1 MRRMTFMQDK
11 LQCKP
16 HKFFSHPVLEV
27 SASILILLRSA
38 EQSHLDAAEK
48 ILVRIAVSSG
58 QQKHKLDFIALY
70 QLLKH
75 VVVPFQF
82 NSFKGRVLTY
92 SIQCETYLFVHFNL
106 NYKFVTDNKF
116 VRTLGLTFAVHLRSC
131 DHPSLIF
138 LIFLVIQIKFLWG
151 TLKYFTFI

>member
-1 MRRMTFMQDK
+1 MQDK

-75 VVVPFQF
+75 VVVPF
-82 NSFKGRVLTY
+82 
-92 SIQCETYLFVHFNL
+92 
-106 NYKFVTDNKF
+106 
-116 VRTLGLTFAVHLRSC
+116 
-131 DHPSLIF
+131 
-138 LIFLVIQIKFLWG
+138 
-151 TLKYFTFI
+151 